1 MLLLDSS
8 SYEDRISA
16 GLAMEDLCQKMQSYE
31 LAQSVK
37 VRENIEKMVALISGK
52 YFNKKEMLI
61 DSFTRVLSLHS
72 LWSKDLEFRDKII
85 SICHKQ
91 IEKFALSNPGYK
103 NKMMECLNSCLQAQ
117 QTIPSLPDLESL
129 VIS

>member
-72 LWSKDLEFRDKII
+72 LWSKD
-85 SICHKQ
+85 
-91 IEKFALSNPGYK
+91 
-103 NKMMECLNSCLQAQ
+103 
-117 QTIPSLPDLESL
+117 
-129 VIS
+129 